1 MTMLTVV
8 EESRKETR
16 MPHELMGVD
25 GCKDAL
31 VQSCHRRLGN
41 PLKFLVNAS
50 RTHSG
55 AGFVKATG
63 VCPDSPVCGNQA
75 QSSFHYGFCAYCQ
88 PVRARKL
95 MGQKSPAPRKDSRS
109 RKTNWFVSAL
119 VEGLKQACLI
129 GDRPQSRHPD
139 ESTRQA
145 HLVCGVSE
153 VPRRWRVNQA
163 RVTRGSYA
171 QIDLQ
176 SLLGYHRSST

>member
-1 MTMLTVV
+1 MTMLTVD
-8 EESRKETR
+8 EENKRGTR
-16 MPHELMGVD
+16 MRLELMGVD
-25 GCKDAL
+25 KRGDPGI
-31 VQSCHRRLGN
+31 QSDHQRLGN
-41 PLKFLVNAS
+41 PLKFLVSAS

-63 VCPDSPVCGNQA
+63 VCPDGPVCGNQA
-75 QSSFHYGFCAYCQ
+75 QSSFHYGFCAFSR

-129 GDRPQSRHPD
+129 GDHPQSRHPD
-139 ESTRQA
+139 ELTRQA

-153 VPRRWRVNQA
+153 VPRRWRVNQT

-171 QIDLQ
+171 KMDLPR
-176 SLLGYHRSST
+176 LLGYHRSST

>member
-1 MTMLTVV
+1 M
-8 EESRKETR
+8 R
-16 MPHELMGVD
+16 PELIGVD
-25 GCKDAL
+25 KRGDPKIQCGH
-31 VQSCHRRLGN
+31 QRLGN
-41 PLKFLVNAS
+41 PLKFNTNAS

-55 AGFVKATG
+55 AGFVKAG
-63 VCPDSPVCGNQA
+63 LGGIAPFSCGNQA
-75 QSSFHYGFCAYCQ
+75 QSSFHYGFCASSR

-129 GDRPQSRHPD
+129 GDHPQSRHPD
-139 ESTRQA
+139 ELTRQA

-171 QIDLQ
+171 KMDLPG
-176 SLLGYHRSST
+176 LLGYHRATS